1 MFELVAHSR
10 IYRQSWRVKLK
21 EGESD
26 LGNTDSANSDSALI
40 QRARRGNPNAV
51 GEIYERYQPA
61 VYSYVYYRLG
71 NAAAAEDL
79 TAEVFVR
86 LVTKIRTYEDRG
98 KPILA
103 WLYTIAHNLL
113 ANQLRHDDCLEMLP
127 LDETLDTVEDQAS
140 DMAGEAHLTQHE
152 IQAAMAQLTE
162 PQRQVVW
169 LKFIE
174 GYSNAEAAAVIDRDE
189 NAVKSLQHR
198 ALAAMR
204 RAIEMGRT
212 IRLDASSVRKV
223 TAGEERSRGR

>member
-1 MFELVAHSR
+1 VAHR
-10 IYRQSWRVKLK
+10 
-21 EGESD
+21 
-26 LGNTDSANSDSALI
+26 DSLLI
-40 QRARRGNPNAV
+40 QRACLGDRDAV
-51 GEIYERYQPA
+51 GEIYETYQPA

-86 LVTKIRTYEDRG
+86 LVSNIRTYEDRG

-103 WLYTIAHNLL
+103 WLYTIAHNLV
-113 ANQLRHDDCLEMLP
+113 ANYVRHDHCLEMLP
-127 LDETLDTVEDQAS
+127 LDETLDTVKDQWPAV
-140 DMAGEAHLTQHE
+140 AGEAHLTQHE

-174 GYSNAEAAAVIDRDE
+174 GYSNAEAAAVIGRDE

-204 RAIEMGRT
+204 RAIEIGRT
-212 IRLDASSVRKV
+212 VPLNASNAGKV
-223 TAGEERSRGR
+223 TASEERGRGR